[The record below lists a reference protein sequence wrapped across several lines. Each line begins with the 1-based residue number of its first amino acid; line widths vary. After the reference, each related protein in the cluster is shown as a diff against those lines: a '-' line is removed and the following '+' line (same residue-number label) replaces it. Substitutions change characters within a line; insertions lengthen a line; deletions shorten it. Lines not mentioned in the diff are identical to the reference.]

1 MFLYAVKNKFTN
13 ELLSVKSRGGKFFR
27 REGDARKHVDVFD
40 ATSPYVLAKFELVEV
55 PNGTKVKGKM
65 YVYQNNWSVRYFQTK
80 SRSWSESD
88 YKTYEV
94 LEV

>member
-40 ATSPYVLAKFELVEV
+40 ATLCSC
-55 PNGTKVKGKM
+55 
-65 YVYQNNWSVRYFQTK
+65 
-80 SRSWSESD
+80 
-88 YKTYEV
+88 
-94 LEV
+94 